1 MSEKLAFDAMLAQMS
16 DESGSDEES
25 VVDAKVIA
33 PAKPPALPPTKPPA
47 KPPGKPPAKP
57 SRPAASKALHKND
70 GYGEVEDEEEEERSY
85 RHYPSESK
93 SGGSVVDKILVAR
106 RTTLPSG
113 LLSSS
118 GGGGGGGYST
128 YEGNEGLDEDDQLA
142 EIEKFGGGGEEIAPR
157 ATAASRASSIPGSL
171 SLGERHAPTRSGSL
185 MGGLPSA
192 DDKYA
197 TTRKW
202 LTRPCP
208 KGEPP
213 FQCYVERERNMLS
226 MQATFRCFM
235 DPTEDQSARFLMA
248 AKKKPGKQAVG
259 SYYLVSMEMNP
270 DDRGSEA
277 LLGKVRANAVGSQYS
292 LTDHGLA
299 PDRTQAPSTL
309 RKELGLVRF
318 QFDSGGPSRME
329 VWIPA
334 VQGST
339 AGSVATWQPLKEA
352 DSIEVAVNNR
362 DLDKLTVLQSK
373 HPKVSAG

>member
-1 MSEKLAFDAMLAQMS
+1 M
-16 DESGSDEES
+16 
-25 VVDAKVIA
+25 
-33 PAKPPALPPTKPPA
+33 PPTKQPA
-47 KPPGKPPAKP
+47 KQPAKPPAKP
-57 SRPAASKALHKND
+57 SRPAASKATSEND
-70 GYGEVEDEEEEERSY
+70 GYVEVEEEEEEDRSF

-93 SGGSVVDKILVAR
+93 SGSVVDKILVAR

-113 LLSSS
+113 LL
-118 GGGGGGGYST
+118 GGGGGGGGDGGFCS

-157 ATAASRASSIPGSL
+157 LMTAARAASIPGSL
-171 SLGERHAPTRSGSL
+171 SLGERHALTRSGSL

-192 DDKYA
+192 DDKYS

-202 LTRPCP
+202 LTRPGP

-248 AKKKPGKQAVG
+248 ARKKPGKQAVG

-334 VQGST
+334 VQGTT

-352 DSIEVAVNNR
+352 DSIEVAVNNK

-373 HPKVSAG
+373 HPKVSALRWMHGHVKQLILD